1 MFVKKNYFISFFFF
15 FKFSVFA
22 FVNGS
27 FGPQLASFNSIFT
40 FFSPFSFDF
49 WFCFFSR
56 FYFFFIV
63 PFFIFTYFVFILVPL
78 FLTMAAISHYKPLGI
93 LVITSPFTEWPRKCA
108 NVDTFLYIFF
118 KEVLQS
124 RSQNPGK
131 YLRWRASQLKALP
144 FKCFRQS
151 GYASVYFV
159 FNKLLPH
166 WNWK

>member
-1 MFVKKNYFISFFFF
+1 MLKKITLFLYF
-15 FKFSVFA
+15 FKKKISVFA

-40 FFSPFSFDF
+40 FFSPFCFDF
-49 WFCFFSR
+49 WFSFYFHFF
-56 FYFFFIV
+56 FFFIV

-78 FLTMAAISHYKPLGI
+78 FLTMAAISHHKPLGI

-108 NVDTFLYIFF
+108 NVDTFLDIFF

-151 GYASVYFV
+151 GYVSVYFV

-166 WNWK
+166 WDGK